1 MLKMLKIA
9 GQTNFSKLM
18 EFYFNKIAG
27 LQPATLLK
35 RRLQQCS
42 ECFACFAMTSS
53 QSSKFFRVAIVST
66 VISEFQ
72 ENLRMTGS
80 AGS

>member
-1 MLKMLKIA
+1 MSENSL
-9 GQTNFSKLM
+9 

-27 LQPATLLK
+27 LQSVTLLK

-53 QSSKFFRVAIVST
+53 QSKFFRAAIVST

-72 ENLRMTGS
+72 ENLRVTGS
-80 AGS
+80 AGSGYI